1 MRKQKRDR
9 SSTLYKRGFSAGLA
23 GKSQTDCPVSS
34 IDLRSHWMSGWR
46 EGRDAHWSGM
56 SGVSAIQAN
65 PALH

>member
-9 SSTLYKRGFSAGLA
+9 SSTLYKRGFTAGLE
-23 GKSQTDCPVSS
+23 GKSQSDCPVEST
-34 IDLRSHWMSGWR
+34 DLRSYWMNGWR
-46 EGRDAHWSGM
+46 EGRDAHGSGM